1 MAEDYL
7 AHLQAAGEKALAS
20 LRRHAV
26 PPTAINYAVW
36 FTHHAGQNPALSRVL
51 RGLEA
56 RGDPL
61 DEVRHLELAERF
73 LGRAAQLERIQAL
86 VGEADGTVE
95 AIAGEIGGFRTDA
108 AAYGATLE
116 GAASRLE
123 GAARLDALAVLLAEL
138 KAATLAMRER
148 ADALERELGR
158 RDAEL
163 AAVRA
168 ALLKAEEAISRDP
181 LTGIGNRRLFDRALK
196 KLAAEAAATGA
207 PLVIL
212 MVDID
217 HFKRFN
223 DTHGHP
229 VGDLVLKLVAAKL
242 AERAKPPRIAAR
254 YGGEEFALL
263 LPGSDLAAGA
273 ELAEGIRAE
282 VAHREIVLKSDGRS
296 LGTVTLSIGVAQ
308 LRPGESA
315 DRFLARADAALYRAK
330 EKGRNRVERATD

>member
-1 MAEDYL
+1 VGGDYL
-7 AHLQAAGEKALAS
+7 AHLQVAGERALAC

-36 FTHHAGQNPALSRVL
+36 FTHHAGQNPGLSRAI
-51 RGLEA
+51 RELEA
-56 RGDPL
+56 KGERI

-73 LGRAAQLERIQAL
+73 IARAAQLERIQDL
-86 VGEADGTVE
+86 VGRADSALEV
-95 AIAGEIGGFRTDA
+95 IASEIGGFRANA

-123 GAARLDALAVLLAEL
+123 GDGRIDAVTVLVSEL

-168 ALLKAEEAISRDP
+168 DLVKAEEAISTDP
-181 LTGIGNRRLFDRALK
+181 LTGIGNRRLFDRALR
-196 KLAAEAAATGA
+196 KLAAEAAKRGS
-207 PLVIL
+207 PLALL

-223 DTHGHP
+223 DTYGHP

-242 AERAKPPRIAAR
+242 AERALPPRIAAR

-263 LPGSDLAAGA
+263 LPGSDLAEAV

-282 VAHREIVLKSDGRS
+282 VADREVVLKSDGRK
-296 LGTVTLSIGVAQ
+296 LGTVTLSIGVAA
-308 LRPGESA
+308 LGPGEPA